1 MTSFVGALRGA
12 NHIADALELTALAK
26 ETALGPAAL
35 SNFAQKFR
43 LSQADLALAS
53 RAIQQR
59 SELLGE
65 AYPFR
70 TAAGSVAATDG
81 APHTAWAALL
91 SLGVLS
97 PVRSERLADAA
108 VLFEEFTCR
117 AVRGLFGP
125 ETQSLRFG
133 WPSDVGRP
141 RAFPDAIRWLAD
153 RMGVAVGAAFRP
165 PATKDGGVD
174 VVAWRPFADG
184 RSGFP
189 VALVQC
195 TLEKEFAHKA
205 ADIDLRVWSGW
216 LRLDSPPVSILAV
229 PEVVG
234 AGQEWDSLASR
245 VVVLDRIRL
254 VGLLEALPRDEDLMQ
269 SAGAWVSE
277 CASQVLSAMLE
288 R

>member
-1 MTSFVGALRGA
+1 MNSSIGAIRGA
-12 NHIADALELTALAK
+12 HQIADALELIALAK

-35 SNFAQKFR
+35 GSFAEKFR
-43 LSQADLALAS
+43 LSSADLALAS

-70 TAAGSVAATDG
+70 TAAGSVAAVDG
-81 APHTAWAALL
+81 ASQTAWATLL
-91 SLGVLS
+91 SLGALS
-97 PVRSERLADAA
+97 PIRTERLSDAS
-108 VLFEEFTCR
+108 VLFEELTCR

-125 ETQSLRFG
+125 DTESLRFG

-141 RAFPDAIRWLAD
+141 RAFPDAVRWLAN
-153 RMGVAVGAAFRP
+153 RMGVSVGAAYRP

-195 TLEKEFAHKA
+195 TLEREFAHKV

-216 LRLDSPPVSILAV
+216 LRLDSPPISILAV

-254 VGLLEALPRDEDLMQ
+254 VGLLQALPRDEVVMQ
-269 SAGAWVSE
+269 SAGAWVKE
-277 CASQVLSAMLE
+277 GASQVLSTMLQP
-288 R
+288 